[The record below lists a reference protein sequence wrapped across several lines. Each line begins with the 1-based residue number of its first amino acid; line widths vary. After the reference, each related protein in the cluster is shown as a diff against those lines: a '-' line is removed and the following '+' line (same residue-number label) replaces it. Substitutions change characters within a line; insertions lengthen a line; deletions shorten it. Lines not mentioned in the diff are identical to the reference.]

1 MRIESDSSVAIA
13 NRATPSTRAT
23 GRHHVVRNEPAED
36 DAGAE
41 EGEPR
46 QQRVGAVDEHVEH
59 QPRGEPDG
67 GDVSHEVRWPSNARS
82 VAHHSIP
89 APASAAAMP
98 IVAIHGVASVKM
110 AADTA
115 NMAP

>member
-1 MRIESDSSVAIA
+1 MMPAQRKASHGSSGWVPLT
-13 NRATPSTRAT
+13 NTLNTS
-23 GRHHVVRNEPAED
+23 
-36 DAGAE
+36 
-41 EGEPR
+41 
-46 QQRVGAVDEHVEH
+46 
-59 QPRGEPDG
+59 PRGEPDG
-67 GDVSHEVRWPSNARS
+67 GDSSHEVRWPSNARS